1 MDCQLRS
8 CNSRPKGD
16 MHSDKELLIVFHS
29 QSGNTERL
37 AMALEEGA
45 RKVEGVGARRM
56 KACEVTI
63 AGFRD
68 CGALVVCSPEY
79 FGYMAG
85 AIKDLFDRTYEEI
98 RDQVVGKS
106 YAVVISAGNDGT
118 GALNSIERI
127 ISGYRLRRVQEP
139 IICKGAVTEDV
150 LEKCRDLG
158 QTLAAGIALGIY

>member
-1 MDCQLRS
+1 M
-8 CNSRPKGD
+8 PP
-16 MHSDKELLIVFHS
+16 DKELLIVYHS

-45 RKVEGVGARRM
+45 RKVERVLTRRM
-56 KACEVTI
+56 KACAVI
-63 AGFRD
+63 AADFRD
-68 CGALVVCSPEY
+68 CSALVVCSPEY

-98 RDQVVGKS
+98 RDQVIGKS
-106 YAVVISAGNDGT
+106 YTVVISAGNDGT

-127 ISGYRLRRVQEP
+127 VLGYRLRRVQEP
-139 IICKGAVTEDV
+139 IICKGPVTEDM
-150 LEKCRDLG
+150 LEKCRNLG